1 MNTTDNSY
9 MDENRLMDVREV
21 PCSIKHGL
29 ILKTWRELP
38 VGGFFILRNGH
49 DPLPLRY
56 QIEAEYPGALNWEYV
71 ARGPED
77 VSVRLTKIKDTM
89 PVTGVE
95 PACCGGH

>member
-1 MNTTDNSY
+1 MNTY

-49 DPLPLRY
+49 DPVPLRY
-56 QIEAEYPGALNWEYV
+56 QIEAEFPGALQWEYV

-77 VSVRLTKIKDTM
+77 VSVKLTKLAEVA
-89 PVTGVE
+89 PVGETPVS
-95 PACCGGH
+95 CGEH